1 MDSNIYEHLFTLPID
16 LENEDEN
23 FTSSHKISINFE
35 EEKKYNEINMINDNI
50 CINQVMELLDGFSNN
65 NVNKKNGN
73 NNLEESK
80 FIVFSNEKNNKNIK
94 SLINS
99 SRIYISEIL
108 EKNWKLKIKKIIRK
122 MKLQYIEKL
131 NSIENENIIKNNSFN
146 NIDSFIN
153 NYSNN
158 TFIFNQNNKNN
169 DNQFFSENIKEMNNL
184 QEKYSRNFS
193 ISYSK

>member
-122 MKLQYIEKL
+122 MKVQYIQKL
-131 NSIENENIIKNNSFN
+131 KSIENGNLM
-146 NIDSFIN
+146 
-153 NYSNN
+153 
-158 TFIFNQNNKNN
+158 KNN
-169 DNQFFSENIKEMNNL
+169 DFNNNDSYYNNYNIDIFKFNQYEIP
-184 QEKYSRNFS
+184 
-193 ISYSK
+193 